1 MERIFRTSRYGSLHG
16 KFIFNVY
23 TFCYRVRLMVKS
35 EKELSVMGR
44 LLTLLGRIEDKG
56 LQREIE
62 AYGNCIKRA
71 HTGKRYLI
79 VFLVSVYSE
88 VVAMMRL
95 ELYQEAVRM

>member
-1 MERIFRTSRYGSLHG
+1 
-16 KFIFNVY
+16 
-23 TFCYRVRLMVKS
+23 MVKS